1 MAEEFSLNDRND
13 ILARYFKLQAEYRD
27 TIKAFEDES
36 KAIPEG
42 FKAMEEETLKL
53 SDKYRE
59 GVPVVALSRCPFTGN
74 ELKHS
79 LDYFGIDGLWWSS
92 DYPVRPDEN
101 LPVSYF
107 GFTGALKLGSDGS
120 NNGNDLETFPF
131 TCTPG
136 PDVPFVLPRLLYFN
150 QIKAVLS
157 SYKIG
162 SHTAY
167 LVFYYSYPPM
177 TGLERPNEFGM
188 GSYRYFDL
196 NGDIKYGHYYD
207 AIRDFELEEWIRD
220 GKLLWIQPDDKSL
233 RLNSDVSRCPYLGL
247 EGSRVNKYLS
257 GGKIWYDTEAVTKPG
272 MEAQA
277 EITAGMIE
285 QAEKFVEE
293 RGGVI

>member
-13 ILARYFKLQAEYRD
+13 MLAKYFKLQAEYGD
-27 TIKAFEDES
+27 TIRDFDNES
-36 KAIPEG
+36 KAMPEG

-59 GVPVVALSRCPFTGN
+59 GVPAVALSRCPFTGD

-79 LDYFGIDGLWWSS
+79 LDYLGIDGLWWSS

-107 GFTGALKLGSDGS
+107 GFTGALKLDS
-120 NNGNDLETFPF
+120 NRDSKVETFPF

-136 PDVPFVLPRLLYFN
+136 PDVPFVLPRLLFFN

-157 SYKIG
+157 SFKVG
-162 SHTAY
+162 NHTAY

-188 GSYRYFDL
+188 GSYRYSDL
-196 NGDIKYGHYYD
+196 NGDIKYGSYYD
-207 AIRDFELEEWIRD
+207 TVRDFDLEEWIRD
-220 GKLLWIQPDDKSL
+220 GKLLWIQPDDASL

-247 EGSRVNKYLS
+247 EGSRNNKYISEGKVWFDSKAIVQQDAEGLS
-257 GGKIWYDTEAVTKPG
+257 
-272 MEAQA
+272 
-277 EITAGMIE
+277 EITTEMIE
-285 QAEKFVEE
+285 KAEKFVEE